1 MPHQVTTLSQLKVGM
16 AQRWD
21 GTPFWTDE
29 EARRAINE
37 ALRLWN
43 LLVGRWHTRLILNVV
58 GGQVAYTI
66 SAALTFNARVKI
78 VGVGGLMVTSTFEL
92 DHGRPQWR
100 LETTASGGD
109 VPTVPIHWAPE
120 GLKTIDL
127 WPAPA
132 ANATNGLIIDGV
144 AATPVLVEDANFVD
158 LGDELVDPMQDM
170 ALHIAAFKEGGPR
183 WAATREF
190 FTTFLKLA
198 AEENQLLKRSRPYRT
213 FAGLDRRRDLTP
225 TRPGQTRID
234 GFDTKIPPLGGGQ

>member
-1 MPHQVTTLSQLKVGM
+1 MPHQTTTLAQLKVGM

-21 GTPFWTDE
+21 GTPFWLPE

-43 LLVGRWHTRLILNVV
+43 LLVGRWHTRATLNVV
-58 GGQVAYTI
+58 GGQVQYVTP
-66 SAALTFNARVKI
+66 AALTFNARVKI
-78 VGVGGLMVTSTFEL
+78 VGVGGLIVTSTFEL
-92 DHGRPQWR
+92 DYGRPQWR

-109 VPTVPIHWAPE
+109 VPTTPIHWAPE
-120 GLKTIDL
+120 GLQTIDL

-132 ANATNGLIIDGV
+132 ASATNGLIIDGV
-144 AATPVLVEDANFVD
+144 ANTPILVNDASFVD
-158 LGDELVDPMQDM
+158 LGDELLDPMLDM

-198 AEENQLLKRSRPYRT
+198 AEENKLLKRSRAYRT

-234 GFDTKIPPLGGGQ
+234 GFDQQLPPLGGR